1 MYLKELILRNFRNY
15 RDLEIEFPPGLLIF
29 NGSNAQGKSN
39 LLESIYILALT
50 KSPKATS
57 DKELIRFDSLE
68 TDPFTRI
75 AGTINRSDDV
85 ASSVQIDIGL
95 LESAVPG
102 NQRELN
108 SSLHKQIRINGIP
121 RRPSETIGTINAVLF
136 SSDDLALIS
145 GSPSIRRKFLTI
157 LISQFDRGYLKM
169 LQKYQKIVSERNH
182 LLKKIGSGYGNL
194 SELTFWDQEFCTLA
208 SNITQVRLEAVSE
221 LFRLT
226 LECYS
231 TISSTGEA
239 IRLDYLPAIREEES
253 GAPCGLITEETIKEV
268 RNREL
273 LLGQTI
279 IGPHRDDLSIKLNG
293 SELAKFGSRGQFR
306 TMAIA
311 LRLAEGKLLTK
322 NLSEEPILLLDDA
335 LSEMD
340 SMRQRKI
347 LDSIGNTDQV
357 LLTTVDSGQN
367 SIFPIAQSTNYQVTA
382 GNILVNS
389 D

>member
-50 KSPKATS
+50 KSPKANS
-57 DKELIRFDSLE
+57 DKDLIRFDSLQSE
-68 TDPFTRI
+68 PFTRI
-75 AGTINRSDDV
+75 AGTINRRGHET
-85 ASSVQIDIGL
+85 SSVQIDIGL
-95 LESAVPG
+95 LESTTLG
-102 NQRELN
+102 NQGESNGILR
-108 SSLHKQIRINGIP
+108 KQIRINGIP
-121 RRPSETIGTINAVLF
+121 RRASETIGTINAVLF
-136 SSDDLALIS
+136 SSDDLSIIS
-145 GSPSIRRKFLTI
+145 GSPSIRRKFLDV
-157 LISQFDRGYLKM
+157 LISQFDQAYLKM
-169 LQKYQKIVSERNH
+169 LQQYQKIVAQRNH
-182 LLKKIGSGYGNL
+182 LLKKIGSGYGDL

-208 SNITQVRLEAVSE
+208 SKITQVRLGAVSE
-221 LFRLT
+221 LFQLT

-231 TISSTGEA
+231 NISSTGEA
-239 IRLDYLPAIREEES
+239 IKLDYLPTIREE
-253 GAPCGLITEETIKEV
+253 APGEPPGLITEKTIQEV
-268 RNREL
+268 RNKEL
-273 LLGQTI
+273 ILGQTI

-293 SELAKFGSRGQFR
+293 SDLAKFGSRGQFR

-322 NLSEEPILLLDDA
+322 KLSEEPILLLDDA

-340 SMRQRKI
+340 SIRQRKI

-367 SIFPIAQSTNYQVTA
+367 SIFPIAQSTNYQVST
-382 GNILVNS
+382 GSIVITSN
-389 D
+389 